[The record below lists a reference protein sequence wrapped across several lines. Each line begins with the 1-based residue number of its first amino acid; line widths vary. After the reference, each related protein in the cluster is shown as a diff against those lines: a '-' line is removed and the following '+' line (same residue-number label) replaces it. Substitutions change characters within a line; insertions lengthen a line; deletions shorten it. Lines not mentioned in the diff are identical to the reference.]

1 MDLKYIAIDMPDT
14 TIQVPVW
21 LILYLLGVVIIVYKL
36 K

>member
-1 MDLKYIAIDMPDT
+1 MDLKCIAIDMFDT

-21 LILYLLGVVIIVYKL
+21 LILYLLAVVIIVYKV